1 MYRIRA
7 IRRTTKNP
15 PIVNPAISLIIHIN
29 AAIKNGNNAIARI
42 TAAIVPRILRK
53 VSIIKYN
60 YTVYFLLQ
68 IYEKN
73 LLSQNLVLSCEC
85 GMTGNHYP
93 VVTRALL

>member
-1 MYRIRA
+1 M
-7 IRRTTKNP
+7 RRTTKNP
-15 PIVNPAISLIIHIN
+15 PIVNPAISLINHIN

-73 LLSQNLVLSCEC
+73 LLSQNLVLSCEY
-85 GMTGNHYP
+85 GMIGNRYP
-93 VVTRALL
+93 AVILALL

>member
-1 MYRIRA
+1 M
-7 IRRTTKNP
+7 RRTTKNP
-15 PIVNPAISLIIHIN
+15 PIVNPAISLIIHLIIHIN
-29 AAIKNGNNAIARI
+29 AATKNGNNAIARI

-73 LLSQNLVLSCEC
+73 ILSQNLVLSCEC
-85 GMTGNHYP
+85 GMTRNHYP
-93 VVTRALL
+93 TVTLALL